1 MTRIRYTAMT
11 AKEIEMITREA
22 NLSNTQTEMLSELC
36 RGDLYNYG
44 ISMEMHMSPRSFY
57 RKKKAMDEKCE
68 RVIEQIGARH
78 LLAQK

>member
-1 MTRIRYTAMT
+1 MT
-11 AKEIEMITREA
+11 ASEINQISREA
-22 NLSNTQTEMLSELC
+22 NLSQVQAEMLSELC

-78 LLAQK
+78 LLARK

>member
-11 AKEIEMITREA
+11 AKEMEQIANEA
-22 NLSNTQTEMLSELC
+22 NLSQVQTEMLSELC

-68 RVIEQIGARH
+68 RAIEQIGARH

>member
-11 AKEIEMITREA
+11 AKEMEQIANEA
-22 NLSNTQTEMLSELC
+22 NLSQVQTEMLSELC

-68 RVIEQIGARH
+68 RVIEEIGARH

>member
-1 MTRIRYTAMT
+1 MTKIRYTAMT
-11 AKEIEMITREA
+11 AKEMEQIVNEA
-22 NLSNTQTEMLSELC
+22 NLSQVQTEMLSELC

-78 LLAQK
+78 LLAHK

>member
-11 AKEIEMITREA
+11 AKEMEQIANEA
-22 NLSNTQTEMLSELC
+22 NLSQVQTEMLSELC

>member
-1 MTRIRYTAMT
+1 MT
-11 AKEIEMITREA
+11 AKEMEQIANEA
-22 NLSNTQTEMLSELC
+22 NLSQVQTEMLSELC

>member
-1 MTRIRYTAMT
+1 
-11 AKEIEMITREA
+11 
-22 NLSNTQTEMLSELC
+22 MLSELC